1 MKGKLIIIEGT
12 DCSGK
17 ETQCKKLIEKLNGE
31 GYKTFTMPFP
41 RYDTPTGAIIG
52 GPLLGK
58 SHICESFFGDPVSV
72 PPKVAGLYYVADR
85 LYNSS
90 EIVKNLEEG
99 KIVILDRYTTSN
111 MGHQGGKLSTK
122 EERKE
127 LYEFYDKLE
136 FDMCGLPRP
145 DGVIFLHMPA
155 QNVFEI
161 RTKRVEEL
169 DKVEQ
174 NDEYIKA
181 AERAY
186 LEMNDL
192 FGFKYVP
199 CAVEGKTRSIED
211 IGEDVYKLAK
221 EIIDGK

>member
-1 MKGKLIIIEGT
+1 
-12 DCSGK
+12 
-17 ETQCKKLIEKLNGE
+17 
-31 GYKTFTMPFP
+31 
-41 RYDTPTGAIIG
+41 
-52 GPLLGK
+52 
-58 SHICESFFGDPVSV
+58 
-72 PPKVAGLYYVADR
+72 
-85 LYNSS
+85 
-90 EIVKNLEEG
+90 
-99 KIVILDRYTTSN
+99 
-111 MGHQGGKLSTK
+111 
-122 EERKE
+122 
-127 LYEFYDKLE
+127 
-136 FDMCGLPRP
+136 
-145 DGVIFLHMPA
+145 MPA